1 MIIILGGSSSIASN
15 LLSVL
20 AKKDKVLCFYNKN
33 KPHVKKKNIEYLKLD
48 LKKFNFSDLTKI
60 NLFKKVKNKKI
71 TLINFTAIKIDK
83 LSLFVNDEE
92 LAKTFNINFVSFFKI
107 IKFLLPKMIENKWGR
122 IISMS
127 STGGMRGDRGTFLYT
142 SSKHAS
148 LGMIKTMSKEYGK
161 YNITFNT
168 INLGNFNYGL
178 FKKLSKN
185 KKKEILSSIPSNK
198 TGDIENILNAIS
210 FVIKS
215 NYVNNSE
222 ICIDGGM

>member
-15 LLSVL
+15 LLSEL
-20 AKKDKVLCFYNKN
+20 AKKDKILCFYNKN
-33 KPHVKKKNIEYLKLD
+33 KPHIKKKNIEYFKLN
-48 LKKFNFSDLTKI
+48 LENFNFTDLI
-60 NLFKKVKNKKI
+60 KNKFSKKIKNQKI
-71 TLINFTAIKIDK
+71 TLINFASIKIDK
-83 LSLFVNDEE
+83 LSIFVNDDE
-92 LAKTFNINFVSFFKI
+92 LTKTFNINFVSFFKI
-107 IKFLLPKMIENKWGR
+107 IKFLVPKMIEKKWGR
-122 IISMS
+122 IISVS
-127 STGGMRGDRGTFLYT
+127 STGGMRGDKGTFLYT

-148 LGMIKTMSKEYGK
+148 LGMIKSMSKEYGK

-185 KKKEILSSIPSNK
+185 KKQKILSSIPSNK

-210 FVIKS
+210 FITKS

-222 ICIDGGM
+222 ISIDSGM

>member
-48 LKKFNFSDLTKI
+48 LEKFNFSDLTKI

-92 LAKTFNINFVSFFKI
+92 LAKTFNINFVSFFRI
-107 IKFLLPKMIENKWGR
+107 IKSLLPKMIENKWGR
-122 IISMS
+122 VISVS
-127 STGGMRGDRGTFLYT
+127 STGGMRGDKGTFLYT

-148 LGMIKTMSKEYGK
+148 LGMIKSMSKEYGK

-185 KKKEILSSIPSNK
+185 KKQKILSSIPSNK
-198 TGDIENILNAIS
+198 TGDIVNILNAIN
-210 FVIKS
+210 FIIKS

-222 ICIDGGM
+222 ISIDGGM

>member
-1 MIIILGGSSSIASN
+1 MIILLGGSSSIASN
-15 LLSVL
+15 LLSEL
-20 AKKDKVLCFYNKN
+20 AKKDKILCFYNKN
-33 KPHVKKKNIEYLKLD
+33 KPHIKKKNIEYFNLNLED
-48 LKKFNFSDLTKI
+48 FNFTDLTK
-60 NLFKKVKNKKI
+60 NNFFKKIKNEKI
-71 TLINFTAIKIDK
+71 TLINFASIKIDK
-83 LSLFVNDEE
+83 LSLFVKDEE
-92 LAKTFNINFVSFFKI
+92 LTKTFNINFVSFFKI

>member
-15 LLSVL
+15 VLSVL

-48 LKKFNFSDLTKI
+48 LEKFNFSDLTKI

-107 IKFLLPKMIENKWGR
+107 IKFLLPKMIEKKWGR

>member
-1 MIIILGGSSSIASN
+1 MIILLGGSSSIASN
-15 LLSVL
+15 LLSEL
-20 AKKDKVLCFYNKN
+20 AKKEKILCFYNKN
-33 KPHVKKKNIEYLKLD
+33 KPHIKKKNIEYFNLNLED
-48 LKKFNFSDLTKI
+48 FNFTDLTK
-60 NLFKKVKNKKI
+60 NNFFKKIKNEKI
-71 TLINFTAIKIDK
+71 TLINFASIKIDK
-83 LSLFVNDEE
+83 LSLFVKDEE
-92 LAKTFNINFVSFFKI
+92 LTKTFNINFVSFFKI

>member
-1 MIIILGGSSSIASN
+1 MIILLGGSSSIASN

-48 LKKFNFSDLTKI
+48 LEKFNFSDLTKI

-92 LAKTFNINFVSFFKI
+92 LAKTFNINFVSFFRI
-107 IKFLLPKMIENKWGR
+107 IKSLLPKMIENKWGR
-122 IISMS
+122 VISVS
-127 STGGMRGDRGTFLYT
+127 STGGMRGDKGTFLYT

-148 LGMIKTMSKEYGK
+148 LGMIKSMSKEYGK

-185 KKKEILSSIPSNK
+185 KKQKILSSIPSNK
-198 TGDIENILNAIS
+198 TGDIVNILNAIN
-210 FVIKS
+210 FIIKS

-222 ICIDGGM
+222 ISIDGGM

>member
-33 KPHVKKKNIEYLKLD
+33 KPNVKKKNIEYLKLD
-48 LKKFNFSDLTKI
+48 LEKFNFEDLTKI
-60 NLFKKVKNKKI
+60 NLFKKIKNKKI

-92 LAKTFNINFVSFFKI
+92 LTKTFNINFVSFFKI
-107 IKFLLPKMIENKWGR
+107 IKFLLPKMIEKKWGR

-198 TGDIENILNAIS
+198 TGDIKNIFNAIN